1 MWTFLVELAVE
12 EQSCRFYPETLFSHG
27 EMPDESEEKTLKL
40 KTRMILLTSM
50 KTADEEDLDMFG
62 GDDSF
67 EDFGS
72 EENWN

>member
-1 MWTFLVELAVE
+1 
-12 EQSCRFYPETLFSHG
+12 
-27 EMPDESEEKTLKL
+27 MPDESEEKTLKL